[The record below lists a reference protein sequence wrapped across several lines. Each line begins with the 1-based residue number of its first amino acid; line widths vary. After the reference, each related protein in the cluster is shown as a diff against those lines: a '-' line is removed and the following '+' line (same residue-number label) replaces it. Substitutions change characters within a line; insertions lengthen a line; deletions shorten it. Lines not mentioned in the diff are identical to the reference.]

1 MKIRTQ
7 NTLRVLAMALL
18 AGAVGT
24 AVADE
29 RKAQDRDDRG
39 ITERESSQP
48 VDDTWITTKVKA
60 DLLTTR
66 DVSGLEINVETVD
79 GVVTLRGDLAT
90 QDEVDRA
97 VRVAEGIKGVKRV
110 DASGLKVEPRTAGN
124 D

>member
-7 NTLRVLAMALL
+7 STLRVLAVALL
-18 AGAVGT
+18 AGAAGT

-29 RKAQDRDDRG
+29 RKAQDRDARG
-39 ITERESSQP
+39 VTERESSQP
-48 VDDTWITTKVKA
+48 VDDTWITTKAKA

-110 DASGLKVEPRTAGN
+110 DASGLKVKPRTADN
-124 D
+124 N

>member
-7 NTLRVLAMALL
+7 NTLRVLAVALL

-39 ITERESSQP
+39 VTERESSQP

-110 DASGLKVEPRTAGN
+110 DASGLKVKPRTADN
-124 D
+124 N